1 MNFIKKTSL
10 NFVMAITLAVSST
23 LSFAEAKVE
32 STPSSLQ
39 ETIAHV
45 EQGLA
50 EVKKSDF
57 AAANLHLKA
66 AVESSDQIKGNEA
79 IVKEARTNVV
89 QGNIQSKQGEVEKSS
104 EFLNK
109 GLELYKSL

>member
-1 MNFIKKTSL
+1 MVCLLT
-10 NFVMAITLAVSST
+10 ASST
-23 LSFAEAKVE
+23 MAFAEAPVAAP
-32 STPSSLQ
+32 TSSLI

-66 AVESSDQIKGNEA
+66 AVESSDQITGNDT
-79 IVKEARTNVV
+79 IVKEARANVI
-89 QGNIQSKQGEVEKSS
+89 QGNIQSKQGEIEKSS

-109 GLELYKSL
+109 ALVSYKSL